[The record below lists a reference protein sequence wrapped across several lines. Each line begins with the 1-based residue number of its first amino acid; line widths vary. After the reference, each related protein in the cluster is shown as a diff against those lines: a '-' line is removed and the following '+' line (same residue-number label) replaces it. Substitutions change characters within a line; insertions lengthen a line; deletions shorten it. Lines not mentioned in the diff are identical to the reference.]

1 MLVAWLIFPLIL
13 AVLCAGCGLLVEAA
27 CARRLPTTLLPAV
40 GFAVLIA
47 VGQFLTLTDATAE
60 LTVPVA
66 VVLAIVGIVLGSR
79 SRDHMHGAATVP
91 ALAALGVFAVFAAPI
106 VLSGEATIAGYI
118 ELDDT
123 ATWLALT
130 DRVMEHGRDL
140 DGLEPSTYEATLA
153 FNLGDGYPVGA
164 FVPFGVAG
172 AVVGVDLA
180 WLIQPY
186 IAFLA
191 VLLSLALWSLA
202 KPLAGSPALRGAAAF
217 VGAQPALLFGYYLWG
232 GIKEV
237 AAAALVAAIAAA
249 LAELVRRRGDPRLL
263 AMPAILSGAL
273 VGVLSIGAGIWLAP
287 LLAAAALLLSR
298 EIGLRAGA
306 VRAGQFVAGLAV
318 LTLPLLLSDSLLAPT
333 SSPLTDDSARGN
345 LAGSLDPAQVAGIW
359 PAGDFRL
366 PPVAELFTYGLI
378 VIACTAAVGGLVWCI
393 RRRQIAPVLYVGAV
407 LAGCAVLGVIGSP
420 WVEGKAFATASPA
433 IPFAAMLAVGALAVS
448 RRRIGAGALA
458 VVIVGGVG
466 WSNALAY
473 RDVRLAPR
481 PQLEELAEIGEL
493 IAGEGPSLIT
503 EYSPYGARYFLRDSE
518 PESISE
524 LRRHPIA
531 LGDGSQVAKGE
542 AADTDEIDPFALARY
557 RTIVVHRSPTHSR
570 PPAVYDRVYSGEHY
584 DAWQRPAAQSK
595 PASRLALGDEYDP
608 YGVPRCE
615 DVLELAAAGDL
626 IAARGERPQVVPL
639 SATTYP
645 SDWPAPDGALRAVS

>member
-1 MLVAWLIFPLIL
+1 MLVAWLIFPLVL

-60 LTVPVA
+60 LTVPAA
-66 VVLAIVGIVLGSR
+66 VVLAIVGIVIGSR
-79 SRDHMHGAATVP
+79 SRGLMRGAAIVP

-164 FVPFGVAG
+164 FVPFGIAG
-172 AVVGVDLA
+172 ALVGVDLA

-287 LLAAAALLLSR
+287 LLAAAALLLAR
-298 EIGLRAGA
+298 EIGLRA
-306 VRAGQFVAGLAV
+306 
-318 LTLPLLLSDSLLAPT
+318 
-333 SSPLTDDSARGN
+333 ARR
-345 LAGSLDPAQVAGIW
+345 SRRP
-359 PAGDFRL
+359 
-366 PPVAELFTYGLI
+366 
-378 VIACTAAVGGLVWCI
+378 I
-393 RRRQIAPVLYVGAV
+393 RRRSCRPHPAV
-407 LAGCAVLGVIGSP
+407 AALG
-420 WVEGKAFATASPA
+420 F
-433 IPFAAMLAVGALAVS
+433 AVGADLVAAH
-448 RRRIGAGALA
+448 RRRREGKSGRLPGPCAG
-458 VVIVGGVG
+458 
-466 WSNALAY
+466 
-473 RDVRLAPR
+473 
-481 PQLEELAEIGEL
+481 
-493 IAGEGPSLIT
+493 
-503 EYSPYGARYFLRDSE
+503 
-518 PESISE
+518 
-524 LRRHPIA
+524 RRH
-531 LGDGSQVAKGE
+531 
-542 AADTDEIDPFALARY
+542 LAGR
-557 RTIVVHRSPTHSR
+557 
-570 PPAVYDRVYSGEHY
+570 
-584 DAWQRPAAQSK
+584 
-595 PASRLALGDEYDP
+595 RLS
-608 YGVPRCE
+608 
-615 DVLELAAAGDL
+615 AAAG
-626 IAARGERPQVVPL
+626 R
-639 SATTYP
+639 
-645 SDWPAPDGALRAVS
+645 

>member
-1 MLVAWLIFPLIL
+1 
-13 AVLCAGCGLLVEAA
+13 
-27 CARRLPTTLLPAV
+27 
-40 GFAVLIA
+40 
-47 VGQFLTLTDATAE
+47 
-60 LTVPVA
+60 
-66 VVLAIVGIVLGSR
+66 
-79 SRDHMHGAATVP
+79 
-91 ALAALGVFAVFAAPI
+91 
-106 VLSGEATIAGYI
+106 
-118 ELDDT
+118 
-123 ATWLALT
+123 
-130 DRVMEHGRDL
+130 
-140 DGLEPSTYEATLA
+140 
-153 FNLGDGYPVGA
+153 
-164 FVPFGVAG
+164 
-172 AVVGVDLA
+172 
-180 WLIQPY
+180 
-186 IAFLA
+186 
-191 VLLSLALWSLA
+191 
-202 KPLAGSPALRGAAAF
+202 
-217 VGAQPALLFGYYLWG
+217 
-232 GIKEV
+232 
-237 AAAALVAAIAAA
+237 
-249 LAELVRRRGDPRLL
+249 
-263 AMPAILSGAL
+263 MPAILSGAL

-366 PPVAELFTYGLI
+366 PPVAELLTYGLI

-615 DVLELAAAGDL
+615 DVLELAASGDL

-645 SDWPAPDGALRAVS
+645 SDWPAPDGALAPSPEGAGTVTAEIEVTGDGEHEFWLGGSVVSEVEVWVDGRRAGAVRHELNNLEQYVRLGSAQLDPGSHLVELRFGGADLHPGSGGGAGEIGPLVVSPPADSELVEVEAADARSLCGSAWDWIEVVS

>member
-1 MLVAWLIFPLIL
+1 MLVAWLIFPLVL

-60 LTVPVA
+60 LTVPAA

-79 SRDHMHGAATVP
+79 SRGLMRGAAIVP
-91 ALAALGVFAVFAAPI
+91 ALAALGVFAVFAAPM

-140 DGLEPSTYEATLA
+140 DGLQPSTYEATLA

-172 AVVGVDLA
+172 ALVGVDLA

-249 LAELVRRRGDPRLL
+249 LAELVGRRGDPRLL
-263 AMPAILSGAL
+263 AVPAILSGAL
-273 VGVLSIGAGIWLAP
+273 VGVLSIGAGLWLAP
-287 LLAAAALLLSR
+287 LLAAAALLLGR
-298 EIGLRAGA
+298 EIGLRASV
-306 VRAGQFVAGLAV
+306 VRARPSSSPALAV
-318 LTLPLLLSDSLLAPT
+318 L
-333 SSPLTDDSARGN
+333 
-345 LAGSLDPAQVAGIW
+345 DPAVAALGFAVAADIVAAHRRRALREIW
-359 PAGDFRL
+359 SAPWIRRRL
-366 PPVAELFTYGLI
+366 PASGPQETFGCAPVDELVTYGLI
-378 VIACTAAVGGLVWCI
+378 VIACTAAVGGLAWCL
-393 RRRQIAPVLYVGAV
+393 RRRQHRPGA
-407 LAGCAVLGVIGSP
+407 LRRGRARRLCRARPGR
-420 WVEGKAFATASPA
+420 
-433 IPFAAMLAVGALAVS
+433 LAVGRGQGLCHRVAGNSVRGDA
-448 RRRIGAGALA
+448 RRRRPRGFAATHRRRRPGL
-458 VVIVGGVG
+458 GHR
-466 WSNALAY
+466 WRS
-473 RDVRLAPR
+473 RLVERACLPRRQARAPR
-481 PQLEELAEIGEL
+481 RSSR
-493 IAGEGPSLIT
+493 SLPRSASW
-503 EYSPYGARYFLRDSE
+503 SPAR
-518 PESISE
+518 
-524 LRRHPIA
+524 
-531 LGDGSQVAKGE
+531 V
-542 AADTDEIDPFALARY
+542 
-557 RTIVVHRSPTHSR
+557 
-570 PPAVYDRVYSGEHY
+570 
-584 DAWQRPAAQSK
+584 
-595 PASRLALGDEYDP
+595 
-608 YGVPRCE
+608 
-615 DVLELAAAGDL
+615 
-626 IAARGERPQVVPL
+626 
-639 SATTYP
+639 
-645 SDWPAPDGALRAVS
+645 RA